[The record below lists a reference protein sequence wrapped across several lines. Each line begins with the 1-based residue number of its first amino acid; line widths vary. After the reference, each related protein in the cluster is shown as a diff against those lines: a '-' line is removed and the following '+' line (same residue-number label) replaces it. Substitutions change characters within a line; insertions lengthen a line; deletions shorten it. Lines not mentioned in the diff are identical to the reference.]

1 MPRLQLAHN
10 GLRRCFW
17 TASHKRALPRAFNA
31 SLPGQNLNQQRPR
44 NTNLIQ
50 WRRFGTSNAEDSLP
64 EDNART
70 LDALYEQFEGRLGDG
85 DEGMMQERELHDLHA
100 NKNATQKPSNPAL
113 EAMMPDLKDVSTQE
127 LVDALMRL
135 RASPAS
141 EHTPFVKNK
150 LQRTNHI
157 IKYLIKHRQHPLNN
171 LIYES
176 MLSAMAHPEGSSQGV
191 RKLLADAREQNVPL
205 TAEMCYL
212 ALEALT
218 VHPEHLLREQ
228 VMKMMDDYWFELT
241 QSAKQNIALA
251 MLREGQHEL
260 AMDKLTELLEGS
272 KQVDLWVY
280 DIFILEFGRMGFT
293 DEVLR
298 LLKKRKHA
306 KGTDAPFR
314 NIELMAL
321 DIFSQ
326 AFHHEG
332 TKFLWDE
339 VVKTEI
345 HNPSNGTLEN
355 ILATAARHGDTQLAT
370 QALATLSSR
379 GKLSQHHHDAIIE
392 TYANAEDVE
401 GAFTT
406 LKLLQTAGWL
416 EDEATTRPVYRAL
429 LKNKDL
435 IDTAA
440 SAIETMHKESLVPLD
455 VVMVTAEAMAKT
467 RTSEAAMPLFRNAHT
482 LSGRSPRFSNIGRL
496 VQHSVK
502 TETKYELAKMCY
514 VELSKTKIP
523 SQLATET
530 QAIASGDSTSEK
542 TSVQAAPPTAW
553 LERQNVM
560 VALDVIIPVCA
571 EAGDLELA
579 FKLIGYAKAAVPHS
593 GRRPDSTSW
602 RFSEWVE
609 PFVKMALD
617 AEDPRVWDIVDE
629 LDQGADG
636 PALMI
641 RKELQKRRIQKR
653 AGQRG
658 AW

>member
-1 MPRLQLAHN
+1 MGSGGAF
-10 GLRRCFW
+10 GRRV
-17 TASHKRALPRAFNA
+17 TR
-31 SLPGQNLNQQRPR
+31 QYLNQQRPR
-44 NTNLIQ
+44 NTNRIQ
-50 WRRFGTSNAEDSLP
+50 WRRFGTSIAEDSLP
-64 EDNART
+64 EDKAQT
-70 LDALYEQFEGRLGDG
+70 LDALYEQFEGKLG
-85 DEGMMQERELHDLHA
+85 DEGEMQGRESHDLCA
-100 NKNATQKPSNPAL
+100 NKDATQKPSNPAL
-113 EAMMPDLKDVSTQE
+113 EAMMPDLKHVSTQE

-141 EHTPFVKNK
+141 EHSPFVKNK

-157 IKYLIKHRQHPLNN
+157 IKYLIKYRQHPLNN

-228 VMKMMDDYWFELT
+228 VMKMMDDYWFEFT

-260 AMDKLTELLEGS
+260 AMDKLTELLEGP

-280 DIFILEFGRMGFT
+280 DIFILELGRMGFT
-293 DEVLR
+293 DEMFR

-326 AFHHEG
+326 TFHHEG

-339 VVKTEI
+339 VVRTEI

-355 ILATAARHGDTQLAT
+355 ILATAARHGDTQLAS
-370 QALATLSSR
+370 QALAILSSR

-416 EDEATTRPVYRAL
+416 EDEATTRPIYRAL

-440 SAIETMHKESLVPLD
+440 STIETMHTESLVPLD

-467 RTSEAAMPLFRNAHT
+467 RTSEAAMPLFRNAYT

-523 SQLATET
+523 AQLAIET
-530 QAIASGDSTSEK
+530 QAIATSDSTSEK
-542 TSVQAAPPTAW
+542 TSIQAAPPTTW

-579 FKLIGYAKAAVPHS
+579 FKLIGYAKAAVPQS
-593 GRRPDSTSW
+593 NKLGGVEGRPDSTSW